1 MANAVNWFQISAKDA
16 KPLNAFYKKAFSW
29 KLDKG
34 PMGMQFVAA
43 EKGGIPGGIM
53 SSQDGKSSTT
63 IYVGT
68 DDIVKQLAKV
78 EKAGG
83 KMVMPPS
90 PLPEGMGTIAGF
102 LDPAGNWI
110 GLWEAG
116 KKPSKKKAAKKSAKK
131 KAAGKRK

>member
-1 MANAVNWFQISAKDA
+1 MSNPVNWFQISAKDA
-16 KPLNAFYKKAFSW
+16 KPLNSFYKKVFSW
-29 KLDKG
+29 KMDKG

-43 EKGGIPGGIM
+43 EKGGIPGGLAN
-53 SSQDGKSSTT
+53 SQDGKSSVA
-63 IYVGT
+63 IYVNT
-68 DDIVKQLAKV
+68 DNIVKQLAKI

-83 KMVMPPS
+83 KTAMPPM

-110 GLWEAG
+110 GLWEPG
-116 KKPSKKKAAKKSAKK
+116 TKPAKSKKKSAKK